1 MANKIALYLVL
12 LVIWIY
18 LLSVLKRTKLTA
30 FHFMVGSGGMFTFI
44 FVAFKKVLTIACAQ
58 VLMFILEQL
67 SNIFTFYTVYSKYY
81 MLFINNKNADISMLI
96 DYECCGIIEIL
107 VVISIVSFFPLFS
120 LKEKIWYSFIG
131 YVYTTLA
138 NAIRLL
144 VISYIIYLNG
154 NNSYYIAHSF
164 VGRVVFYILTIMLYF
179 YIISRNQIR
188 SQKVGNFDY
197 EAGQDNEADKN
208 KSAK

>member
-1 MANKIALYLVL
+1 
-12 LVIWIY
+12 
-18 LLSVLKRTKLTA
+18 
-30 FHFMVGSGGMFTFI
+30 
-44 FVAFKKVLTIACAQ
+44 
-58 VLMFILEQL
+58 
-67 SNIFTFYTVYSKYY
+67 

-179 YIISRNQIR
+179 YIISRNQIK
-188 SQKVGNFDY
+188 SQKVGNFEY
-197 EAGQDNEADKN
+197 EAEPGKDAEK
-208 KSAK
+208 KKE